1 MIKLKTIYSVLL
13 AAYILMSLLIPLAGY
28 NKLIFIGLV
37 LIYGG
42 YLLFFKK
49 EKKFECLGWTLAPVL
64 IIGIFVYGFIRGL
77 LGEAE
82 MTLAKQFLL
91 ATSMFVLIYP
101 IEEFEIDMN
110 SLLKTIAKLYIVA
123 FAIYAIYAMN
133 VKEFDIPGILE
144 KLVHA
149 LDNGIIRALGKAME
163 ELGSGLIKH
172 RSFFGGR
179 GMQIY
184 LGSTPFLLVLTD
196 ILFIDFLRNK
206 KLFNLVW
213 VALSLMLTMITGS
226 RTLMLLIPASLCLLI
241 WAGLERKK
249 QIIAAVIL
257 GIAGVAAFVFLL
269 TNSNFFSLGEQS
281 NSVKVGHILS
291 YFDQLNFGQVLIGD
305 GLASYYYSTGTL
317 KQMAH
322 TEITL
327 MDHCR
332 YFGVPLSFA
341 LWGMLLIPKAGK
353 LTKNWKQWKIWQMK
367 EETLVFLLY
376 LFFAQTNPVLFNSFG
391 LVSVLWYWNVWL
403 KKHC

>member
-149 LDNGIIRALGKAME
+149 LDNGIIRTLGKAME

>member
-110 SLLKTIAKLYIVA
+110 SLLKIIAKLYIVA